1 MHQNT
6 KTLVSR
12 SRSCRGGFQRLTV
25 FSGRLMFSW
34 RPAYTGGNEILV
46 SPLSPQ
52 GLAHGRLTL
61 HQCLYPGLQVRG
73 EEGCDRCSHGGS
85 MWFGICV
92 CRWMCPGAASLD
104 CGPPPTVLRA
114 LGSLIH
120 CIMAFIIWEASFD
133 LLTFV
138 GAFNHLKRRSRE
150 SSSLE
155 VFLAQ

>member
-1 MHQNT
+1 MTDAHT
-6 KTLVSR
+6 VVPCGLAYVFA
-12 SRSCRGGFQRLTV
+12 GGCALEPPPLTV
-25 FSGRLMFSW
+25 
-34 RPAYTGGNEILV
+34 A
-46 SPLSPQ
+46 
-52 GLAHGRLTL
+52 
-61 HQCLYPGLQVRG
+61 
-73 EEGCDRCSHGGS
+73 
-85 MWFGICV
+85 
-92 CRWMCPGAASLD
+92 
-104 CGPPPTVLRA
+104 PPPTVLRA